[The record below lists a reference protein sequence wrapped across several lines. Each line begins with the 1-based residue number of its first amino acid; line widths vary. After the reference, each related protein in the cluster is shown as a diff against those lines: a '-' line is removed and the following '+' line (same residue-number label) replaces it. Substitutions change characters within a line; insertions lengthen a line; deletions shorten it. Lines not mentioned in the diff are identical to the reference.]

1 MRDSGKDRCDEIK
14 LRKLIDFPFFSH
26 EDLREINR
34 NSIISNDLENG
45 VERDMNT

>member
-14 LRKLIDFPFFSH
+14 LRKLIDFPFFNQ

-34 NSIISNDLENG
+34 HSIISNDLENG
-45 VERDMNT
+45 VENNE